1 VKRKATDHS
10 NKVRNG
16 STISFHSINYTIE
29 LNRCCIIISC
39 LYLKEQTKKRV
50 LWNLTVIFKSGM
62 NAILRPTRNG
72 KSSLLYIL
80 ADRKDRREC
89 EGEFS

>member
-1 VKRKATDHS
+1 MSERT
-10 NKVRNG
+10 NKKH
-16 STISFHSINYTIE
+16 I
-29 LNRCCIIISC
+29 
-39 LYLKEQTKKRV
+39 

-62 NAILRPTRNG
+62 NAIIRPTGNG